1 MKFILARIYYFI
13 GLFLSIAMLGFAVYL
28 QEMQNIIPCSLCE
41 LQRIAMAII
50 GLLYFLASFLLPT
63 HKSKRNFFY
72 AIGILSFI
80 GILLATRQIYLQHFP
95 PAYETSC
102 IPGLSYLINTFSLSD
117 ALIMALQGTQ
127 DCAQRAWAFLGVE
140 LSVWTLI
147 GFVMLGLLP
156 LLQIK
161 KGD

>member
-13 GLFLSIAMLGFAVYL
+13 GLFLTIAMLGFAVYL
-28 QEMQNIIPCSLCE
+28 QEINNIIPCSLCE
-41 LQRIAMAII
+41 LQRIAMVII

-63 HKSKRNFFY
+63 HKSKRNFAY
-72 AIGILSFI
+72 AIGIFSLL
-80 GILLATRQIYLQHFP
+80 GILLASRQIYLQHYP
-95 PAYETSC
+95 PVYETTC

-117 ALIMALQGTQ
+117 AFIIMLEGTQ
-127 DCAQRAWAFLGVE
+127 DCAQRAWSFLGIE

-147 GFVMLGLLP
+147 GFVILGLLP
-156 LLQIK
+156 CFQIK